1 MENELSCFQS
11 KIHMLNF
18 KSETDKKMME
28 DTKEIFEDLAYDMRR
43 LKKESELLDKYL
55 GMTTREHNNTKK
67 ED

>member
-28 DTKEIFEDLAYDMRR
+28 DTKEIFEDLSQDMEH
-43 LKKESELLDKYL
+43 LKRQSDGLDRCL
-55 GMTTREHNNTKK
+55 GMSKNKSS
-67 ED
+67 